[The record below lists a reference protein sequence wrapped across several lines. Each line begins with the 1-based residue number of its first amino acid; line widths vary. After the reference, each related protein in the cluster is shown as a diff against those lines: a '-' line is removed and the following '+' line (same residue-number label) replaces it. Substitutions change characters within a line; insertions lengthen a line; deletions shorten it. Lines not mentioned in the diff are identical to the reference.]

1 LGGDQSPVS
10 DFFARV
16 SKSAPPH
23 EPRANNGRDLVGIGG
38 HDDLI
43 GHSEIENALPDTD
56 YEGCS
61 ANEAKR
67 LSREP

>member
-1 LGGDQSPVS
+1 MPIPVRPC
-10 DFFARV
+10 DA
-16 SKSAPPH
+16 ACG
-23 EPRANNGRDLVGIGG
+23 ANNGRDLVGIGG